1 MVADEPPK
9 RRSYQNSQRSGQ
21 AAATRERILGAAAG
35 IVRDLPDWD
44 WRGLTV
50 RAVARRAGV
59 DESTVYRHFTTERNL
74 RDAVLRR
81 METESGVELENLRLD
96 NFGEVVGHTFAYLS
110 NFPITRASTSDPT
123 FAALDERRRSALLA
137 ALEQAAPGWTADQ
150 LQMAAAAVDAY
161 WSVSVF
167 ERMINTWDLD
177 AAQATSAVSWVIDL
191 INAAVRAGRG
201 PGRPDALRL
210 RHGRVARS
218 HLHHPARG
226 EAAEAVAV
234 GR

>member
-1 MVADEPPK
+1 MVADDPPK

-21 AAATRERILGAAAG
+21 AAATRERILGAATA
-35 IVRDLPDWD
+35 IVRGLPDWD
-44 WRGLTV
+44 WRDLTV

-59 DESTVYRHFTTERNL
+59 DESTVYRHFSTERNL

-81 METESGVELENLRLD
+81 LETESGVELENLRLD

-123 FAALDERRRSALLA
+123 FAALDERRRVALLA

-150 LQMAAAAVDAY
+150 LKMAAAAVDAY

-167 ERMINTWDLD
+167 ERMINTWALD
-177 AAQATSAVSWVIDL
+177 TPQATSAVDWVIDL
-191 INAAVRAGRG
+191 INTAVRAGHG
-201 PGRPDALRL
+201 PGQ
-210 RHGRVARS
+210 S
-218 HLHHPARG
+218 
-226 EAAEAVAV
+226 
-234 GR
+234 